1 VLACEIVLSI
11 SLVHFS
17 FFFGS
22 GEGKLTVKGVFVG
35 KEAAMR
41 KAKGGREFLALNEFL
56 KDKPSLFRL
65 HFVCSN

>member
-41 KAKGGREFLALNEFL
+41 KAKGDHIFL
-56 KDKPSLFRL
+56 
-65 HFVCSN
+65 